1 MTQRMT
7 PEQVRE
13 KYGPMFCKGL
23 VTMVDEHNGI
33 ARIIEVCSSK
43 GPSEWDIVNRKR
55 TGGIIES
62 IGAEG
67 TTIVMDTIIGKR
79 DLRFGPASS
88 ELGGQGISALWIDG
102 DTVHTVWKGIAGA
115 SVGVG
120 ACLPQ
125 APGVI
130 ETIYPDK
137 ITMGGAKTLETEI
150 VTPKMVRV
158 IIGVDD
164 TDTPEQGASWVLTM
178 KLGKACPYGTYL
190 DHKIVQLNPKAP
202 NKTTNCCGTAVS
214 FAVREDEV
222 PKLIEFAKD
231 FLKNGSY
238 SDDTVMAVYTGLAI
252 PEELAKWSWDAK
264 SILFTIEDA
273 EAVAERTG
281 VKVIQ
286 VTGRKG
292 TIGAVAALGCFD
304 MGLKAAGVPED
315 FE

>member
-1 MTQRMT
+1 MTQTMK

-13 KYGPMFCKGL
+13 KFGPMFCKGL
-23 VTMVDEHNGI
+23 VTMVDEKNGI
-33 ARIIEVCSSK
+33 ARIIEICSAK
-43 GPSEWDIVNRKR
+43 GPSEWDIVNRRR
-55 TGGIIES
+55 TGGIIED
-62 IGAEG
+62 IRAEG
-67 TTIVMDTIIGKR
+67 TVIVMDTVIGDR
-79 DLRFGPASS
+79 ELRFGPASS
-88 ELGGQGISALWIDG
+88 TLGGQGISSLKVVG
-102 DTVHTVWKGIAGA
+102 DTVHTRWKGIAGA

-130 ETIYPDK
+130 ETIYPDQ

-158 IIGVDD
+158 VIGVDD

-178 KLGKACPYGTYL
+178 KLGKECPYGRYL

-214 FAVREDEV
+214 FAVKEEDV
-222 PKLIEFAKD
+222 PKLIDFATEFVRK
-231 FLKNGSY
+231 GTY
-238 SDDTVMAVYTGLAI
+238 SEDTVMAVMVGLKV

-264 SILFTIEDA
+264 SILYTVEDA
-273 EAVAERTG
+273 EAVAERNGLT
-281 VKVIQ
+281 IIR
-286 VTGRKG
+286 VTGKKG
-292 TIGAVAALGCFD
+292 TIGAVAAVGCFD

>member
-1 MTQRMT
+1 MTQIMK
-7 PEQVRE
+7 PEEVRQ
-13 KYGPMFCKGL
+13 KFGQMFCRGL
-23 VTMVDEHNGI
+23 VTMVDEKNGI
-33 ARIIEVCSSK
+33 AQIIEHCSSK

-55 TGGIIES
+55 TGGIINDIRS
-62 IGAEG
+62 EG
-67 TTIVMDTIIGKR
+67 TTIVMDTVIGDR

-88 ELGGQGISALWIDG
+88 TLGGQGISSLKIVG

-130 ETIYPDK
+130 ETIYPDQ

-150 VTPKMVRV
+150 VTPKMIRV
-158 IIGVDD
+158 VIGVDD

-178 KLGKACPYGTYL
+178 KLGRECPYGIYL

-214 FAVREDEV
+214 FAVKEDEL
-222 PKLIEFAKD
+222 PKLIDFATEFVRKGT
-231 FLKNGSY
+231 FSE
-238 SDDTVMAVYTGLAI
+238 DTVMAVCTGLKM
-252 PEELAKWSWDAK
+252 PKDLEDWSWKAK
-264 SILFTIEDA
+264 SILYTVEEA
-273 EAVAERTG
+273 EAAAERNG
-281 VKVIQ
+281 VKIIN

-304 MGLKAAGVPED
+304 IGLRAAGVPED